1 MERRARTRVLLHCPL
16 RLYRRGRAQPFL
28 GETIDLSSAGFY
40 CVVDQPFTAGENLD
54 CFLTV
59 PAENFSLDTGN
70 VNLHCEV
77 VVTRAD
83 SRAEDF
89 GIACRI
95 EHYSL
100 ILRSD
105 LES

>member
-16 RLYRRGRAQPFL
+16 RLYRRGRPQPFL
-28 GETIDLSSAGFY
+28 GETLDLSSAGFY
-40 CVVDQPFTAGENLD
+40 CVVGESFREGENLD
-54 CFLTV
+54 CILTV
-59 PAENFSLDTGN
+59 PAENFSQDTGN

-83 SRAEDF
+83 ASPEDF
-89 GIACRI
+89 RIACRI
-95 EHYSL
+95 DHYSL

-105 LES
+105 PEW